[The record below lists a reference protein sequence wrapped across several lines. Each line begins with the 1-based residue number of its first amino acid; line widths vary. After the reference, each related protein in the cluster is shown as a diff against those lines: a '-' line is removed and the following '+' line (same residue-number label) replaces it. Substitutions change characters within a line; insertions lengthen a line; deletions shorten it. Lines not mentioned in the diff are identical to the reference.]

1 MPCVFLGFPV
11 DSSDYTFYHPPL
23 HRFLDS
29 RDVHFD
35 ESVSYFTRPLS
46 TLRHFRDRLL
56 WTLGVLELEGL
67 ALEVLVRGVL
77 ELEVLALEVIV
88 MGVLE
93 LEVLALEV
101 GAGVGGGGAKD
112 ASSGGAGAGG
122 TCTRGASSEE
132 AGAGGTTTA
141 PPHQY
146 DTRLQAARRRSE
158 AVAIAFAAATTFA
171 AAVPTSEWPFGPW
184 SSLCSSCPLTIYYQS
199 QSPTPVLP
207 YDWTTCCPPHAR
219 PSSPLH
225 DLRPVLF
232 RSSPRHAPPVSALP
246 PPPAS
251 SLTVSSHPI
260 TDYYHPARPIVL
272 RVLASL
278 TDPHASPSSDLA
290 LTAYVADF
298 ASTRHLDF
306 ATCVVAAPPTR
317 PLSARGESALG
328 CNVLED
334 RQFEMEFLAAALP
347 SLCAML
353 RSLEGELDALDISAP
368 CTYREAVP
376 GPWASQWKAAMDS
389 ELASW
394 RSTGTY
400 VDAIPPPWVNV
411 VNGMWLFMVK
421 RPPGSPPV
429 FTALCGEGLQPAR
442 GSCVVQH
449 PSL

>member
-1 MPCVFLGFPV
+1 MSILTSLCPTSPGTPV
-11 DSSDYTFYHPPL
+11 EVS
-23 HRFLDS
+23 RFLPLPL
-29 RDVHFD
+29 FL
-35 ESVSYFTRPLS
+35 TPTPLS
-46 TLRHFRDRLL
+46 
-56 WTLGVLELEGL
+56 
-67 ALEVLVRGVL
+67 APAPLVPPPPPGP
-77 ELEVLALEVIV
+77 APS
-88 MGVLE
+88 
-93 LEVLALEV
+93 
-101 GAGVGGGGAKD
+101 GAGTGGA
-112 ASSGGAGAGG
+112 SSRGAGAGGAGAGGDSYGGAGAGGAGTRAGG

-146 DTRLQAARRRSE
+146 DTRLQAARRREAGSE

-171 AAVPTSEWPFGPW
+171 AAGPTFPPPDPAPAVFSPP
-184 SSLCSSCPLTIYYQS
+184 QS